1 MSLKEVSQMLLTVKN
16 LTKKFNHKLIVNNI
30 NLTLNKGD
38 LVAFLGPNGAGKS
51 TTINMLTGIIT
62 PTAGGI
68 ELDGLKPTDT
78 KYHEKIGVVF
88 QNSVLDDELTVM
100 QNLKIRLGMYRQR
113 KLDLD
118 YWIKKFQLQDILNQK
133 YQVLSGGQRRR
144 VDIVRALL
152 PHPEILFLD
161 EPTTGLDIQTRQ
173 LIWKVLN
180 ELRQETQLTIVLT
193 THYLEEA
200 EIADFV
206 YVIDHGQIIAADT
219 VGELKQKFA
228 QNVLSIEL
236 KQANKIPSE
245 LKKYSIHK
253 INGKIE
259 VFVKEQDAIKLLE
272 QLNSSINNFEY
283 RQGNMD
289 DIFLNLT
296 SKGDK

>member
-1 MSLKEVSQMLLTVKN
+1 MLLTVKD

-30 NLTLNKGD
+30 NLSLNKGD

-51 TTINMLTGIIT
+51 TTINMLTGIIA
-62 PTAGGI
+62 PTAGVI
-68 ELDGLKPTDT
+68 ELNGLKPTDA

-88 QNSVLDDELTVM
+88 QNSVLDDELTVI
-100 QNLKIRLGMYRQR
+100 QNLKIRLGMYHQKRS
-113 KLDLD
+113 DLN
-118 YWIKKFQLQDILNQK
+118 YWIEKFQLQDILNQK
-133 YQVLSGGQRRR
+133 YQILSGGQRRR

-161 EPTTGLDIQTRQ
+161 EPTTGLDIQTRK

-180 ELRQETQLTIVLT
+180 ELRQETKLTIVLT

-236 KQANKIPSE
+236 KQADKIPSE

-253 INGKIE
+253 INGRIE
-259 VFVKEQDAIKLLE
+259 IFIKEQDAIKLLE
-272 QLNSSINNFEY
+272 QLSSSINNFEY

>member
-1 MSLKEVSQMLLTVKN
+1 MLLTVKD

-30 NLTLNKGD
+30 NLSLNKGD

-51 TTINMLTGIIT
+51 TTINMLTGIIA
-62 PTAGGI
+62 PTAGVI
-68 ELDGLKPTDT
+68 ELNGLKPTDA

-88 QNSVLDDELTVM
+88 QNSVLDDELTVI
-100 QNLKIRLGMYRQR
+100 QNLKIRLGMYHQKRS
-113 KLDLD
+113 DLN
-118 YWIKKFQLQDILNQK
+118 YWIEKFQLQDILNQK
-133 YQVLSGGQRRR
+133 YQILSGGQRRR

-161 EPTTGLDIQTRQ
+161 EPTTGLDIQTRK

-200 EIADFV
+200 EIANFV

-236 KQANKIPSE
+236 KQVNKIPNE
-245 LKKYSIHK
+245 MKKYSIHK
-253 INGKIE
+253 INGRIE
-259 VFVKEQDAIKLLE
+259 VFIKEQDAIKLLE

-296 SKGDK
+296 SRGDK

>member
-1 MSLKEVSQMLLTVKN
+1 MLLTVKD

-30 NLTLNKGD
+30 NLSLNKGD

-51 TTINMLTGIIT
+51 TTINMLTGIIA
-62 PTAGGI
+62 PTAGVI
-68 ELDGLKPTDT
+68 ELNGLKPTDA

-88 QNSVLDDELTVM
+88 QNSVLDDELTVI
-100 QNLKIRLGMYRQR
+100 QNLKIRLGMYHQKRS
-113 KLDLD
+113 DLN
-118 YWIKKFQLQDILNQK
+118 YWIEKFQLQDILNQK
-133 YQVLSGGQRRR
+133 YQILSGGQRRR

-161 EPTTGLDIQTRQ
+161 EPTTGLDIQTRK

-180 ELRQETQLTIVLT
+180 ELRQETKLTIVLT

-236 KQANKIPSE
+236 KQADKIPSE
-245 LKKYSIHK
+245 LKKFPIHK
-253 INGKIE
+253 INSRIE
-259 VFVKEQDAIKLLE
+259 IFIKEQDAIKLLE
-272 QLNSSINNFEY
+272 QLSSSINNFEY

-296 SKGDK
+296 TKGDK

>member
-1 MSLKEVSQMLLTVKN
+1 MLLTVKN

-51 TTINMLTGIIT
+51 TTINMLTGIIA
-62 PTAGGI
+62 PTAGVI
-68 ELDGLKPTDT
+68 ELDGLRPTDT

-118 YWIKKFQLQDILNQK
+118 YWIEKFQLQDILNQK

-152 PHPEILFLD
+152 PQPEILFLD
-161 EPTTGLDIQTRQ
+161 EPTTGLDIQTRK

-200 EIADFV
+200 EIANFV

-236 KQANKIPSE
+236 KQVNKIPNE
-245 LKKYSIHK
+245 MKKYSIHK
-253 INGKIE
+253 INGRIE
-259 VFVKEQDAIKLLE
+259 VFIKEQDAIKLLE

>member
-1 MSLKEVSQMLLTVKN
+1 MLLTVKD

-51 TTINMLTGIIT
+51 TTINMLTGIIA
-62 PTAGGI
+62 PTAGVI
-68 ELDGLKPTDT
+68 ELDGLRPTDT

-118 YWIKKFQLQDILNQK
+118 YWIEKFQLQDILNQK

-228 QNVLSIEL
+228 QNVLSVEL

-253 INGKIE
+253 INGRIE
-259 VFVKEQDAIKLLE
+259 IFVQKQDAIKLLE